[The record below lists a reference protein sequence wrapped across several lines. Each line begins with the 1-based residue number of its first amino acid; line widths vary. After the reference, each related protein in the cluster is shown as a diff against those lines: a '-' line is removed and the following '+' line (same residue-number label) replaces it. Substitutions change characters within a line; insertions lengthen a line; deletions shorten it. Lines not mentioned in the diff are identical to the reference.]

1 MPRASANRKKG
12 VVGTVLTRRSGW
24 VVISP
29 AAIIV
34 LIFFVAPI
42 GYFLRFSFEMPS
54 STEFAIPTF
63 TVENFGD
70 FFASAFY
77 VHTLIRTLVIAVAST
92 VLTLLLAVPV
102 ARLIVMS
109 GPKMKSAL
117 IIATVFPLLVG
128 NVVRSIGWVALL
140 GYNGVVNTVLLE
152 VHLISE
158 PLSLLHSPV
167 TVGLAISSVVVPI
180 MVLTL
185 QASMEAV
192 DPAAERAAQSLGS
205 RPLRAF
211 MTVTI
216 PQIMPGIIA
225 GTSLVF
231 VLCLNSYATPLLVG
245 GSQVPMLAPQI
256 YSAITTNN
264 NWPFGAAMAAILL
277 TLCVVVVVLYGWLV
291 RRLFETWRKEP
302 G

>member
-1 MPRASANRKKG
+1 MARVNRRMAAAG
-12 VVGTVLTRRSGW
+12 DTLTRRSGW
-24 VVISP
+24 AVISP

-34 LIFFVAPI
+34 LVFFVAPI
-42 GYFLRFSFEMPS
+42 AYFLRFSFEMPS

-63 TVENFGD
+63 TVKNFSD
-70 FFASAFY
+70 FFASAYY
-77 VHTLIRTLVIAVAST
+77 VHTLIRTLLIALAST

-102 ARLIVMS
+102 ARLIVTS
-109 GPKMKSAL
+109 GPRLKSVL

-140 GYNGVVNTVLLE
+140 GYNGVVNTVLLKA
-152 VHLISE
+152 HLIGA
-158 PLSLLHSPV
+158 PLEMLHSPV
-167 TVGLAISSVVVPI
+167 TVGIAISSVVVPI

-185 QASMEAV
+185 QASMETV
-192 DPAAERAAQSLGS
+192 DPATERAAQSLGS
-205 RPLRAF
+205 RPFRAF
-211 MTVTI
+211 VTVTL
-216 PQIMPGIIA
+216 PQIVPAIIA

-277 TLCVVVVVLYGWLV
+277 VLCLTVVVLYGWLV
-291 RRLFETWRKEP
+291 RRLFETWRSESA
-302 G
+302 